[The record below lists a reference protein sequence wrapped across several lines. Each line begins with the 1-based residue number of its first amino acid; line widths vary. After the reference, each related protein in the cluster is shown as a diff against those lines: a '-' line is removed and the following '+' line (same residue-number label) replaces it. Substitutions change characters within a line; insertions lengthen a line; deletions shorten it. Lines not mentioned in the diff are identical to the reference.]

1 MKNSHPIFR
10 VRSVRPS
17 NRNKFALN
25 TPLLYSGDLLSCN
38 PANSMPA
45 RDSVEMIKEQLRIKK
60 KELQRRDAEQEK
72 HDTKIKH
79 VLKLSQEKIEGLQ
92 NTIKWQEE
100 EIQVSRSSKPNP
112 ASNAETEAV
121 EGHAII
127 MRPKDRDLIKKLES
141 QLETAHKE
149 KGKLAEDLK
158 KSAKAKDTP
167 APAPVVET
175 KEVIKEIR
183 DPKIVKALKKLKL
196 KNDSLVKEKIEIQA
210 KGGKEKEL
218 LNKEIKTLKKKSAE
232 EKTKTYNDKTRV
244 ATEIVILEK
253 TAEIDSLKKQLK
265 GSNSAE
271 IIDELKAEKTVLD
284 EELADHKSQ
293 YQEKIKAAETKIEKK
308 LKEELEHPRPVE
320 TKGKEKEVGAK
331 AGEEGS
337 PAWMATFADMMSLLL
352 TFFILMYAIASQNTA
367 RVLHEVL
374 GIEEKSLGVID
385 LIDTITIQKS
395 LQELTGLNN
404 PNILDD
410 MDDIAEDSAMAVDTN
425 QAKVVVRVPGANLF
439 IPGQA
444 DLQLSGRPVL
454 DSVIAVIRKY
464 PDYKI
469 HIQGHT
475 DDDPIS
481 TEKFPTNWELS
492 AARATAVLRYFFD
505 KGVEPEKMTATGYS
519 DTFPLASNNTD
530 QGRTLNRR
538 VEFVLEKEN

>member
-1 MKNSHPIFR
+1 M
-10 VRSVRPS
+10 
-17 NRNKFALN
+17 A
-25 TPLLYSGDLLSCN
+25 
-38 PANSMPA
+38 A
-45 RDSVEMIKEQLRIKK
+45 RDSVEMIKEQLRMKE

-112 ASNAETEAV
+112 ASNAKTEAV

-196 KNDSLVKEKIEIQA
+196 KNDYLIKEKSAIQA
-210 KGGKEKEL
+210 KDDKEKEL

-232 EKTKTYNDKTRV
+232 GKTKTNK
-244 ATEIVILEK
+244 EK
-253 TAEIDSLKKQLK
+253 TSVLEEIIKEKTEEIDSYKKQLK
-265 GSNSAE
+265 GNESAE
-271 IIDELKAEKTVLD
+271 IIDELKAEKTVRD
-284 EELADHKSQ
+284 KELADHKTQ

-308 LKEELEHPRPVE
+308 LKEELENPRPVE
-320 TKGKEKEVGAK
+320 TKGKEVGAK
-331 AGEEGS
+331 GGEEGS

-385 LIDTITIQKS
+385 LIDEITIKKS

-425 QAKVVVRVPGANLF
+425 EAKVVVRVPGANLF
-439 IPGQA
+439 KPGQA

-454 DSVIAVIRKY
+454 DEVIAVIRRY

-505 KGVEPEKMTATGYS
+505 KGVEPEKMTATGYA
-519 DTFPLASNNTD
+519 DTFPLASNDTD
-530 QGRTLNRR
+530 QGRTINRR

>member
-218 LNKEIKTLKKKSAE
+218 LNKEIKTLKKEYAKRKGSQ
-232 EKTKTYNDKTRV
+232 TYNDKTGV
-244 ATEIVILEK
+244 LEDIIQEK
-253 TAEIDSLKKQLK
+253 NEELDSYKKQLK

-308 LKEELEHPRPVE
+308 LKEELENPRPVE
-320 TKGKEKEVGAK
+320 TKGKEVGAK

-385 LIDTITIQKS
+385 LIDKITIQKS

-425 QAKVVVRVPGANLF
+425 KAKVVVRVPGASLF
-439 IPGQA
+439 KPGQA
-444 DLQLSGRPVL
+444 GLQLSGRSVL
-454 DSVIAVIRKY
+454 DGVIAVVRKY

-481 TEKFPTNWELS
+481 TERFPTNWELS

-505 KGVEPEKMTATGYS
+505 KGVEPEKMTATGYA
-519 DTFPLASNNTD
+519 DTFPLASNDTD
-530 QGRTLNRR
+530 QGRSLNRR

>member
-38 PANSMPA
+38 PANSMPD

-112 ASNAETEAV
+112 ASNAETEAM

-167 APAPVVET
+167 APTPVVET

-196 KNDSLVKEKIEIQA
+196 KNDYLSKEKIEIQA

-244 ATEIVILEK
+244 ATEIIILEK

-265 GSNSAE
+265 GSKSAE

-284 EELADHKSQ
+284 KELADHKSQ

-320 TKGKEKEVGAK
+320 TKGKEVGAK

-385 LIDTITIQKS
+385 LIDKITIQKS

-425 QAKVVVRVPGANLF
+425 EAKVVVRVPGANLF
-439 IPGQA
+439 KLGQA
-444 DLQLSGRPVL
+444 DLQLSARPVL
-454 DSVIAVIRKY
+454 DGVIAVVRKY

-481 TEKFPTNWELS
+481 TERFPTNWELS

-505 KGVEPEKMTATGYS
+505 KGVEPEKMTATGYA
-519 DTFPLASNNTD
+519 DTFPLASNDTD
-530 QGRTLNRR
+530 QGRSLNRR

>member
-1 MKNSHPIFR
+1 
-10 VRSVRPS
+10 
-17 NRNKFALN
+17 
-25 TPLLYSGDLLSCN
+25 
-38 PANSMPA
+38 
-45 RDSVEMIKEQLRIKK
+45 MIKEQLRIKE
-60 KELQRRDAEQEK
+60 KELHRRDAEQEK

-79 VLKLSQEKIEGLQ
+79 VLKLSQDKIEDLK
-92 NTIKWQEE
+92 TTVKKQEE
-100 EIQVSRSSKPNP
+100 EIKDSRSSKPNP
-112 ASNAETEAV
+112 ASNAKTEA
-121 EGHAII
+121 
-127 MRPKDRDLIKKLES
+127 KIKELKS

-167 APAPVVET
+167 APAP
-175 KEVIKEIR
+175 KEVVKKIR

-196 KNDSLVKEKIEIQA
+196 KNDYLSKEKIKIQA
-210 KGGKEKEL
+210 KDDKEKEL
-218 LNKEIKTLKKKSAE
+218 LNKEIKTLKKEYTERKG
-232 EKTKTYNDKTRV
+232 TQTYNDKTGV
-244 ATEIVILEK
+244 LEEIIQEK
-253 TAEIDSLKKQLK
+253 NDELDSYKKQLK
-265 GSNSAE
+265 GNKSAE
-271 IIDELKAEKTVLD
+271 IIDELKAEKTVRD
-284 EELADHKSQ
+284 KELADHKTKF
-293 YQEKIKAAETKIEKK
+293 QEKIKAETTKIETK
-308 LKEELEHPRPVE
+308 LKEELGNPRPVE
-320 TKGKEKEVGAK
+320 TKGKEVGAK
-331 AGEEGS
+331 GGEEGS

-385 LIDTITIQKS
+385 LIDEITIKKS

-425 QAKVVVRVPGANLF
+425 EAKVVVRVPGANLF
-439 IPGQA
+439 KPGQA

-454 DSVIAVIRKY
+454 DEVIAVIRRY

-505 KGVEPEKMTATGYS
+505 KGVEPEKMTATGYA
-519 DTFPLASNNTD
+519 DTFPLASNDTD
-530 QGRTLNRR
+530 QGRNLNRR

>member
-79 VLKLSQEKIEGLQ
+79 VLKVSQEKIEGLQ

-232 EKTKTYNDKTRV
+232 EKPKTYNDKTRV
-244 ATEIVILEK
+244 ATEIIILEK
-253 TAEIDSLKKQLK
+253 TAEIDSLKKQLTGNK
-265 GSNSAE
+265 SAE
-271 IIDELKAEKTVLD
+271 IIDELKAEKTGLD
-284 EELADHKSQ
+284 KELADHKSQ

-385 LIDTITIQKS
+385 LIDKITIQKS

-425 QAKVVVRVPGANLF
+425 EAKVVVRVPGASLF
-439 IPGQA
+439 KPGQA
-444 DLQLSGRPVL
+444 DLQLTGRSVL
-454 DSVIAVIRKY
+454 DGVIAVVRRY

-481 TEKFPTNWELS
+481 TERFPTNWELS

-505 KGVEPEKMTATGYS
+505 KGVEPEKMTATGYA
-519 DTFPLASNNTD
+519 DTFPLASNDTD

>member
-79 VLKLSQEKIEGLQ
+79 VLKLSQEKIEVL
-92 NTIKWQEE
+92 NTTIKKQEE
-100 EIQVSRSSKPNP
+100 EIQVSRFSKPNP
-112 ASNAETEAV
+112 ASNAKTEAT
-121 EGHAII
+121 
-127 MRPKDRDLIKKLES
+127 IKELKS

-149 KGKLAEDLK
+149 KDKLSENLK
-158 KSAKAKDTP
+158 KSAKAKDTS

-175 KEVIKEIR
+175 KEVIKKIR

-196 KNDSLVKEKIEIQA
+196 KNDYLIKEKSEIQA
-210 KGGKEKEL
+210 KDDKEKEL

-232 EKTKTYNDKTRV
+232 GKPKTGNEKTSV
-244 ATEIVILEK
+244 LEEIIKEK
-253 TAEIDSLKKQLK
+253 TEEIDSYKKQLK
-265 GSNSAE
+265 GNESAE
-271 IIDELKAEKTVLD
+271 IIDELKAEKTVRD
-284 EELADHKSQ
+284 KELADHKTKF
-293 YQEKIKAAETKIEKK
+293 QEKIKAATTKIEKK
-308 LKEELEHPRPVE
+308 LKEELENPRPVE
-320 TKGKEKEVGAK
+320 TKGKEVGAK
-331 AGEEGS
+331 GGEEGS

-352 TFFILMYAIASQNTA
+352 TFFILMYAIASQNTS
-367 RVLHEVL
+367 RIMTEVL
-374 GIEEKSLGVID
+374 GTETKSLGVLD
-385 LIDTITIQKS
+385 LIDKISIQKS

-425 QAKVVVRVPGANLF
+425 EAKVVVRVPGANLF
-439 IPGQA
+439 KPGQA

-454 DSVIAVIRKY
+454 DGVIAVVRKY

-505 KGVEPEKMTATGYS
+505 KGVEPEKMTATGYA
-519 DTFPLASNNTD
+519 DTFPLASNDTD
-530 QGRTLNRR
+530 QGRSLNRR

>member
-45 RDSVEMIKEQLRIKK
+45 RDSVEMIKEQLRIKE

-92 NTIKWQEE
+92 NTIKKQEE
-100 EIQVSRSSKPNP
+100 EIQVSQFSKPNP

-196 KNDSLVKEKIEIQA
+196 KNDSLVKEKIKIQA
-210 KGGKEKEL
+210 KDDKEKEL

-232 EKTKTYNDKTRV
+232 EKTKTYNDKTSV
-244 ATEIVILEK
+244 LEDIIQEK
-253 TAEIDSLKKQLK
+253 NEELDSYKKQLK
-265 GSNSAE
+265 GNESAE
-271 IIDELKAEKTVLD
+271 IIDELKAEKTVRD
-284 EELADHKSQ
+284 KELADHKSQ
-293 YQEKIKAAETKIEKK
+293 YQEKIKAAETKIEKQ

-320 TKGKEKEVGAK
+320 TKGKEVGAK

-385 LIDTITIQKS
+385 LIDKITIQKS

-425 QAKVVVRVPGANLF
+425 EAKVVVRVPGASLF
-439 IPGQA
+439 KPGQA

-454 DSVIAVIRKY
+454 DGVIAVVRKY

-481 TEKFPTNWELS
+481 TERFPTNWELS

-505 KGVEPEKMTATGYS
+505 KGVEPEKMTATGYA
-519 DTFPLASNNTD
+519 DTFPLASNDTD
-530 QGRTLNRR
+530 QGRSLNRR

>member
-38 PANSMPA
+38 PANSMPD

-79 VLKLSQEKIEGLQ
+79 VLKVSQEKIEGLQ

-244 ATEIVILEK
+244 ATEIIILEK
-253 TAEIDSLKKQLK
+253 TAEIDSLKKQLT
-265 GSNSAE
+265 GSKSAE

-284 EELADHKSQ
+284 KELADHKSQ

-308 LKEELEHPRPVE
+308 LKEELESPRPVE
-320 TKGKEKEVGAK
+320 TKGKEVGAK

-385 LIDTITIQKS
+385 LIDKITIQKS

-425 QAKVVVRVPGANLF
+425 EAKVVVRVPGANLF
-439 IPGQA
+439 KLGQA
-444 DLQLSGRPVL
+444 DLQLSARPVL
-454 DSVIAVIRKY
+454 DGVIAVVRKY

-481 TEKFPTNWELS
+481 TERFPTNWELS

-505 KGVEPEKMTATGYS
+505 KGVEPEKMTATGYA
-519 DTFPLASNNTD
+519 DTFPLASNDTD
-530 QGRTLNRR
+530 QGRSLNRR

>member
-38 PANSMPA
+38 PANSMPD

-60 KELQRRDAEQEK
+60 KELQRRDTEQEK

-79 VLKLSQEKIEGLQ
+79 VLKISQEKIEGLQ

-112 ASNAETEAV
+112 ASNAETEAM

-253 TAEIDSLKKQLK
+253 TAEIDSLKKQLT
-265 GSNSAE
+265 GSKSAE

-284 EELADHKSQ
+284 KELADHKSQ

-308 LKEELEHPRPVE
+308 LKEELENPRPVE
-320 TKGKEKEVGAK
+320 TKGKEVGAK

-385 LIDTITIQKS
+385 LIDKITIQKS

-425 QAKVVVRVPGANLF
+425 EAKVVVRVPGANLF
-439 IPGQA
+439 KLGQA
-444 DLQLSGRPVL
+444 DLQLSARPVL
-454 DSVIAVIRKY
+454 DGVIAVVRKY

-481 TEKFPTNWELS
+481 TERFPTNWELS

-505 KGVEPEKMTATGYS
+505 KGVEPEKMTATGYA
-519 DTFPLASNNTD
+519 DTFPLASNDTD
-530 QGRTLNRR
+530 QGRSLNRR

>member
-100 EIQVSRSSKPNP
+100 EIQVSRFSKPNP

-210 KGGKEKEL
+210 KDGHEKAL

-265 GSNSAE
+265 GNKSAE

-284 EELADHKSQ
+284 KELADHKSQ

-308 LKEELEHPRPVE
+308 LKEELENPRPVE
-320 TKGKEKEVGAK
+320 TKGKEVGAK

-385 LIDTITIQKS
+385 LIDKITIQKS

-425 QAKVVVRVPGANLF
+425 KAKVVVRVPGANLF
-439 IPGQA
+439 KLGQA
-444 DLQLSGRPVL
+444 DLQLSARPVL
-454 DSVIAVIRKY
+454 DGVIAVVRKY

-481 TEKFPTNWELS
+481 TERFPTNWELS

-505 KGVEPEKMTATGYS
+505 KGVEPEKMTATGYA
-519 DTFPLASNNTD
+519 DTFPLASNDTD
-530 QGRTLNRR
+530 QGRSLNRR

>member
-112 ASNAETEAV
+112 ASNAETEAM

-196 KNDSLVKEKIEIQA
+196 KNDYLSKEKIKIQA
-210 KGGKEKEL
+210 KDDKEKEL

-265 GSNSAE
+265 GNKSAE

-284 EELADHKSQ
+284 KELADHKSQ

-308 LKEELEHPRPVE
+308 LKEELENPRPVE
-320 TKGKEKEVGAK
+320 TKGKEVGAK

-385 LIDTITIQKS
+385 LIDKITIQKS

-425 QAKVVVRVPGANLF
+425 EAKVVVRVPGANLF
-439 IPGQA
+439 KLGQA
-444 DLQLSGRPVL
+444 DLQLSARPVL
-454 DSVIAVIRKY
+454 DGVIAVVRKY

-481 TEKFPTNWELS
+481 TERFPTNWELS

-505 KGVEPEKMTATGYS
+505 KGVEPEKMTATGYA
-519 DTFPLASNNTD
+519 DTFPLASNDTD
-530 QGRTLNRR
+530 QGRSLNRR

>member
-1 MKNSHPIFR
+1 MH
-10 VRSVRPS
+10 
-17 NRNKFALN
+17 
-25 TPLLYSGDLLSCN
+25 
-38 PANSMPA
+38 
-45 RDSVEMIKEQLRIKK
+45 
-60 KELQRRDAEQEK
+60 RRDAEQEK

-79 VLKLSQEKIEGLQ
+79 VLKLSQEKIEVL
-92 NTIKWQEE
+92 NTTVKKQEE
-100 EIQVSRSSKPNP
+100 EIKDSRSSKPNP
-112 ASNAETEAV
+112 ASNVKTEA
-121 EGHAII
+121 
-127 MRPKDRDLIKKLES
+127 KIKELKS

-149 KGKLAEDLK
+149 KDKLSENLK

-175 KEVIKEIR
+175 KEVVKKIR

-196 KNDSLVKEKIEIQA
+196 KNDYLSKEKIEIQA
-210 KGGKEKEL
+210 KDDKEKAL

-232 EKTKTYNDKTRV
+232 GKTKPNKEKTSV
-244 ATEIVILEK
+244 LEEIIKEK
-253 TAEIDSLKKQLK
+253 TEEIDSYKKQLK
-265 GSNSAE
+265 GNESAE
-271 IIDELKAEKTVLD
+271 IIDELKAEKTVRD
-284 EELADHKSQ
+284 KELADHKSQ
-293 YQEKIKAAETKIEKK
+293 YQEKIKAAETKIEKQ
-308 LKEELEHPRPVE
+308 LKEELENPRPVE
-320 TKGKEKEVGAK
+320 TKGKEVGAK
-331 AGEEGS
+331 GGEEGS

-385 LIDTITIQKS
+385 LIDEITIKKS

-439 IPGQA
+439 KPGQA

-454 DSVIAVIRKY
+454 DEVIAVIRRY

-492 AARATAVLRYFFD
+492 AARATAVLRYFL
-505 KGVEPEKMTATGYS
+505 S
-519 DTFPLASNNTD
+519 LIHI
-530 QGRTLNRR
+530 
-538 VEFVLEKEN
+538 

>member
-38 PANSMPA
+38 PANSMPD

-265 GSNSAE
+265 GGKSAE

-284 EELADHKSQ
+284 KELADHKSQ

-385 LIDTITIQKS
+385 LIDKITIQKS

-425 QAKVVVRVPGANLF
+425 EAKVVVRVPGANLF
-439 IPGQA
+439 KLGQA
-444 DLQLSGRPVL
+444 DLQLSARPVL
-454 DSVIAVIRKY
+454 DGVIAVVRKY

-481 TEKFPTNWELS
+481 TERFPTNWELS

-505 KGVEPEKMTATGYS
+505 KGVEPEKMTATGYA
-519 DTFPLASNNTD
+519 DTFPLASNDTD
-530 QGRTLNRR
+530 QGRSLNRR

>member
-92 NTIKWQEE
+92 NTIKKQEE
-100 EIQVSRSSKPNP
+100 EIQVSRFSKPNP

-196 KNDSLVKEKIEIQA
+196 KNDYLSKEKIKIQA
-210 KGGKEKEL
+210 KDDKEKEL

-308 LKEELEHPRPVE
+308 LKEELENPRPVE

-385 LIDTITIQKS
+385 LIDKITIQKS

-425 QAKVVVRVPGANLF
+425 EAKVVVRVPGANLF
-439 IPGQA
+439 KLGQA
-444 DLQLSGRPVL
+444 DLQLSARPVL
-454 DSVIAVIRKY
+454 DGVIAVVRKY

-481 TEKFPTNWELS
+481 TERFPTNWELS

-505 KGVEPEKMTATGYS
+505 KGVEPEKMTATGYA
-519 DTFPLASNNTD
+519 DTFPLASNDTD
-530 QGRTLNRR
+530 QGRSLNRR

>member
-1 MKNSHPIFR
+1 MK
-10 VRSVRPS
+10 
-17 NRNKFALN
+17 
-25 TPLLYSGDLLSCN
+25 
-38 PANSMPA
+38 
-45 RDSVEMIKEQLRIKK
+45 E

-79 VLKLSQEKIEGLQ
+79 VLKISQEKIEVL
-92 NTIKWQEE
+92 TTTVKKQEE
-100 EIQVSRSSKPNP
+100 EIKDSRSSKPNP
-112 ASNAETEAV
+112 DKTEAM

-167 APAPVVET
+167 APAP
-175 KEVIKEIR
+175 KEVVKKIR

-196 KNDSLVKEKIEIQA
+196 KNDYLIKEKSEIQA
-210 KGGKEKEL
+210 KDDKEKEL

-232 EKTKTYNDKTRV
+232 GKTKTNK
-244 ATEIVILEK
+244 EK
-253 TAEIDSLKKQLK
+253 TSVLEEIIKEKTEEIDSYKKQLK
-265 GSNSAE
+265 GNESAE
-271 IIDELKAEKTVLD
+271 IIDGLKAEKTERD
-284 EELADHKSQ
+284 KELADHKTKF
-293 YQEKIKAAETKIEKK
+293 QEKIKVATTKIEKK
-308 LKEELEHPRPVE
+308 LKEELENPRPVE
-320 TKGKEKEVGAK
+320 TKGKEVGAK

-385 LIDTITIQKS
+385 LIDEITIKKS

-425 QAKVVVRVPGANLF
+425 EAKVVVRVPGANLF
-439 IPGQA
+439 KPGQA

-454 DSVIAVIRKY
+454 DEVIAVIRKY

-505 KGVEPEKMTATGYS
+505 KGVEPEKMTATGYA
-519 DTFPLASNNTD
+519 DTFPLASNDTD
-530 QGRTLNRR
+530 QGRTINRR

>member
-112 ASNAETEAV
+112 ASNAETEAM

-196 KNDSLVKEKIEIQA
+196 KNDYLSKEKIKIQA
-210 KGGKEKEL
+210 KDDKEKEL

-232 EKTKTYNDKTRV
+232 GKTKPNKEKTSV
-244 ATEIVILEK
+244 LEEIIKEK
-253 TAEIDSLKKQLK
+253 TEEIDSYKKQLK
-265 GSNSAE
+265 GNESAE
-271 IIDELKAEKTVLD
+271 IIDGLKAEKTERD
-284 EELADHKSQ
+284 KELADHKTKF
-293 YQEKIKAAETKIEKK
+293 QEKIKTATTAIEKK
-308 LKEELEHPRPVE
+308 LKEELENPRPVE
-320 TKGKEKEVGAK
+320 TKGKEVGAK

-385 LIDTITIQKS
+385 LIDKITIQKS

-425 QAKVVVRVPGANLF
+425 KAKVVVRVPGANLF
-439 IPGQA
+439 KLGQA
-444 DLQLSGRPVL
+444 DLQLSARPVL
-454 DSVIAVIRKY
+454 DGVIAVVRKY

-481 TEKFPTNWELS
+481 TERFPTNWELS

-505 KGVEPEKMTATGYS
+505 KGVEPEKMTATGYA
-519 DTFPLASNNTD
+519 DTFPLASNDTD
-530 QGRTLNRR
+530 QGRSLNRR

>member
-38 PANSMPA
+38 PANSMA
-45 RDSVEMIKEQLRIKK
+45 GRDDVQMIKEQLRMKE
-60 KELQRRDAEQEK
+60 KELHRRDAEQEK

-79 VLKLSQEKIEGLQ
+79 VLKLSQEKIEVLK
-92 NTIKWQEE
+92 TTVKKQEE
-100 EIQVSRSSKPNP
+100 EIKDSRSSKPNP
-112 ASNAETEAV
+112 ASNGKTEA
-121 EGHAII
+121 
-127 MRPKDRDLIKKLES
+127 KIKELKS

-149 KGKLAEDLK
+149 KDKLSADLK

-167 APAPVVET
+167 APAP

-196 KNDSLVKEKIEIQA
+196 KNDYLSKEKIKIQA
-210 KGGKEKEL
+210 KDDKEKKL
-218 LNKEIKTLKKKSAE
+218 LNKEIKTRKKEYAE
-232 EKTKTYNDKTRV
+232 RKGSQTYNDKTGV
-244 ATEIVILEK
+244 LEDIIQEK
-253 TAEIDSLKKQLK
+253 NEELDSYKKQLK
-265 GSNSAE
+265 GSKSAE
-271 IIDELKAEKTVLD
+271 IIDELKAEKTVRD
-284 EELADHKSQ
+284 KELADHKTKF
-293 YQEKIKAAETKIEKK
+293 QEKIKAATTKIEKK
-308 LKEELEHPRPVE
+308 LKEELENPRPVE
-320 TKGKEKEVGAK
+320 TKGKEVGAK
-331 AGEEGS
+331 GGEEGS

-385 LIDTITIQKS
+385 LIDEITIKKS

-425 QAKVVVRVPGANLF
+425 EAKVVVRVPGANLF
-439 IPGQA
+439 KPGQA

-454 DSVIAVIRKY
+454 DEVIAVIRRY

-481 TEKFPTNWELS
+481 TERFPTNWELS

-505 KGVEPEKMTATGYS
+505 KGVEPEKMTATGYA
-519 DTFPLASNNTD
+519 DTFPLASNDTD
-530 QGRTLNRR
+530 QGRSLNRR

>member
-45 RDSVEMIKEQLRIKK
+45 RDSVEMIKEQLRIKE
-60 KELQRRDAEQEK
+60 KELQHRDAKQEK
-72 HDTKIKH
+72 HNTKIKH

-112 ASNAETEAV
+112 ASNAKTEAV

-265 GSNSAE
+265 GSKSAE
-271 IIDELKAEKTVLD
+271 IIDELKAEKTVRD
-284 EELADHKSQ
+284 KELADHKSQ
-293 YQEKIKAAETKIEKK
+293 FQEKIKAAETKIEKQ

-320 TKGKEKEVGAK
+320 TKGKEVGAK
-331 AGEEGS
+331 GGEEGS

-385 LIDTITIQKS
+385 LIDKITIQKS

-425 QAKVVVRVPGANLF
+425 EAKVVVRVPGANLF
-439 IPGQA
+439 KLGQA
-444 DLQLSGRPVL
+444 DLQLSARPVL
-454 DSVIAVIRKY
+454 DGVIAVVRKY

-481 TEKFPTNWELS
+481 TERFPTNWELS

-505 KGVEPEKMTATGYS
+505 KGVEPEKMTATGYA
-519 DTFPLASNNTD
+519 DTFPLTSNDTD
-530 QGRTLNRR
+530 QGRSLNRR

>member
-112 ASNAETEAV
+112 ASNAETEAM

-167 APAPVVET
+167 ASAPVVET
-175 KEVIKEIR
+175 KEVVKEIR

-196 KNDSLVKEKIEIQA
+196 KNDYLSKEKIEIQA

-284 EELADHKSQ
+284 KELADHKSQ

-308 LKEELEHPRPVE
+308 LKEELENPRPVE
-320 TKGKEKEVGAK
+320 TKGKEVGAK

-385 LIDTITIQKS
+385 LIDKITIQKS

-425 QAKVVVRVPGANLF
+425 EAKVVVRVPGANLF
-439 IPGQA
+439 KPGQA

-454 DSVIAVIRKY
+454 DGVIAVVRKY

-481 TEKFPTNWELS
+481 TERFPTNWELS

-505 KGVEPEKMTATGYS
+505 KGVEPEKMTATGYA
-519 DTFPLASNNTD
+519 DTFPLASNDTD
-530 QGRTLNRR
+530 QGRTINRR

>member
-265 GSNSAE
+265 GSKSAE

-308 LKEELEHPRPVE
+308 LKEELENPRPVE
-320 TKGKEKEVGAK
+320 TKGKEVGAK

-385 LIDTITIQKS
+385 LIDKITIQKS

-425 QAKVVVRVPGANLF
+425 KAKVVVRVPGANLF
-439 IPGQA
+439 KLGQA
-444 DLQLSGRPVL
+444 DLQLSARPVL
-454 DSVIAVIRKY
+454 DGVIAVVRKY

-481 TEKFPTNWELS
+481 TERFPTNWELS

-505 KGVEPEKMTATGYS
+505 KGVEPEKMTATGYA
-519 DTFPLASNNTD
+519 DTFPLASNDTD
-530 QGRTLNRR
+530 QGRSLNRR

>member
-79 VLKLSQEKIEGLQ
+79 VLKVSQEKIEGLQ

-112 ASNAETEAV
+112 ASNAETEAM

-293 YQEKIKAAETKIEKK
+293 YQEKIKAAETKIEKQ
-308 LKEELEHPRPVE
+308 LKEELESPRPVE
-320 TKGKEKEVGAK
+320 TKGKEVGAK

-385 LIDTITIQKS
+385 LIDKITIQKS

-425 QAKVVVRVPGANLF
+425 EAKVVVRVPGASLF
-439 IPGQA
+439 KPGQA

-481 TEKFPTNWELS
+481 TERFPTNWELS

-505 KGVEPEKMTATGYS
+505 KGVEPEKMTATGYA
-519 DTFPLASNNTD
+519 DTFPLASNDTD
-530 QGRTLNRR
+530 QGRSLNRR

>member
-38 PANSMPA
+38 PANSMAA
-45 RDSVEMIKEQLRIKK
+45 RDSVQMIKEQLRMKE

-79 VLKLSQEKIEGLQ
+79 VLKLSQEKIEVLK
-92 NTIKWQEE
+92 TTVKKQEE
-100 EIQVSRSSKPNP
+100 EIKDSRSSKPNP
-112 ASNAETEAV
+112 ASNAKTEA
-121 EGHAII
+121 
-127 MRPKDRDLIKKLES
+127 KIKELKS

-149 KGKLAEDLK
+149 KDKLSENLK

-167 APAPVVET
+167 APAP
-175 KEVIKEIR
+175 KEVVKKIR

-196 KNDSLVKEKIEIQA
+196 KNDYLIKEKSEIQA
-210 KGGKEKEL
+210 KDDKEKEL

-232 EKTKTYNDKTRV
+232 GKTKTNK
-244 ATEIVILEK
+244 EK
-253 TAEIDSLKKQLK
+253 TSVLEEIIKEKTEEIDSYKKQLK
-265 GSNSAE
+265 GNESAE
-271 IIDELKAEKTVLD
+271 IIDELKAEKTERD
-284 EELADHKSQ
+284 KELADHKTKF
-293 YQEKIKAAETKIEKK
+293 QEKIKAETTKIEKK
-308 LKEELEHPRPVE
+308 LKEELENPRPVE
-320 TKGKEKEVGAK
+320 TKGKEVGAK
-331 AGEEGS
+331 GGEEGS

-385 LIDTITIQKS
+385 LIDEITIKKS

-425 QAKVVVRVPGANLF
+425 EAKVVVRVPGANLF
-439 IPGQA
+439 KPGQA

-454 DSVIAVIRKY
+454 DEVITVIRRY

-505 KGVEPEKMTATGYS
+505 KGVEPEKMTATGYA
-519 DTFPLASNNTD
+519 DTFPLASNDTD
-530 QGRTLNRR
+530 QGRTINRR

>member
-112 ASNAETEAV
+112 ASNAETEAM

-196 KNDSLVKEKIEIQA
+196 KNDYLSKEKIKIQA
-210 KGGKEKEL
+210 KDDKEKEL
-218 LNKEIKTLKKKSAE
+218 LNKEIKTLKKEYAE
-232 EKTKTYNDKTRV
+232 RKGSQTYNDKTGILE
-244 ATEIVILEK
+244 EIIQEK

-293 YQEKIKAAETKIEKK
+293 YQEKIKAAETKIEKQ

-320 TKGKEKEVGAK
+320 TKGKEVGAK

-385 LIDTITIQKS
+385 LIDKITIQKS

-425 QAKVVVRVPGANLF
+425 EAKVVVRVPGASLF
-439 IPGQA
+439 KPGQA

-481 TEKFPTNWELS
+481 TERFPTNWELS

-505 KGVEPEKMTATGYS
+505 KGVEPEKMTATGYA
-519 DTFPLASNNTD
+519 DTFPLASNDTD
-530 QGRTLNRR
+530 QGRSLNRR

>member
-38 PANSMPA
+38 PANSMA
-45 RDSVEMIKEQLRIKK
+45 GRDDVQMIKEQLRMKE
-60 KELQRRDAEQEK
+60 KELHRRDAEQEK

-79 VLKLSQEKIEGLQ
+79 VLKLSQEKIEVLK
-92 NTIKWQEE
+92 TTVKKQEE
-100 EIQVSRSSKPNP
+100 EIKDSRSSKPNP
-112 ASNAETEAV
+112 ASNGKTEA
-121 EGHAII
+121 
-127 MRPKDRDLIKKLES
+127 KIKELKS

-149 KGKLAEDLK
+149 KDKLSENLK

-167 APAPVVET
+167 APAP
-175 KEVIKEIR
+175 KEVVKKIR

-196 KNDSLVKEKIEIQA
+196 KNDYLSKEKIKIQA
-210 KGGKEKEL
+210 KDDKEKEL
-218 LNKEIKTLKKKSAE
+218 LNKEIKTLKKEYTERKGSQ
-232 EKTKTYNDKTRV
+232 TYNDKTGV
-244 ATEIVILEK
+244 LEDIIQEK
-253 TAEIDSLKKQLK
+253 NEELDSYKKQLK
-265 GSNSAE
+265 GGKSAE
-271 IIDELKAEKTVLD
+271 IIDELKAEKTVRD
-284 EELADHKSQ
+284 KELADHKTKF
-293 YQEKIKAAETKIEKK
+293 QEKIKAEKTKIEKK
-308 LKEELEHPRPVE
+308 LKEELENPRPVE
-320 TKGKEKEVGAK
+320 TKGKEVGAK
-331 AGEEGS
+331 GGEEGS

-385 LIDTITIQKS
+385 LIDEITIKKS

-425 QAKVVVRVPGANLF
+425 EAKVVVRVPGANLF
-439 IPGQA
+439 KPGQA
-444 DLQLSGRPVL
+444 DLQLSGRSVL
-454 DSVIAVIRKY
+454 DEVIAVIRRY

-505 KGVEPEKMTATGYS
+505 KGVEPEKMTATGYA
-519 DTFPLASNNTD
+519 DTFPLASNDTD
-530 QGRTLNRR
+530 QGRSLNRR

>member
-1 MKNSHPIFR
+1 
-10 VRSVRPS
+10 
-17 NRNKFALN
+17 
-25 TPLLYSGDLLSCN
+25 
-38 PANSMPA
+38 MPA
-45 RDSVEMIKEQLRIKK
+45 RDSVEMIKEQLRIKE
-60 KELQRRDAEQEK
+60 KEMQRRDAEQEK

-112 ASNAETEAV
+112 DKTEAT

-175 KEVIKEIR
+175 KEVVKEVR

-196 KNDSLVKEKIEIQA
+196 KNDYLIKEKSALQA
-210 KGGKEKEL
+210 KDDKEKEL

-232 EKTKTYNDKTRV
+232 GKTKTNKEKTSV
-244 ATEIVILEK
+244 LEEIIQEK
-253 TAEIDSLKKQLK
+253 TAEIDSYKKQLK
-265 GSNSAE
+265 GNESAE
-271 IIDELKAEKTVLD
+271 IIDELKAEKTVRD
-284 EELADHKSQ
+284 KELADHKSQ
-293 YQEKIKAAETKIEKK
+293 FQEKIKTATTKIEKK
-308 LKEELEHPRPVE
+308 LKEELENPRPVE
-320 TKGKEKEVGAK
+320 TKGKEVGAK
-331 AGEEGS
+331 GGEEGS

-385 LIDTITIQKS
+385 LIDEITIKKS

-425 QAKVVVRVPGANLF
+425 EAKVVVRVPGANLF
-439 IPGQA
+439 KPGQA
-444 DLQLSGRPVL
+444 DLQLSARPVL
-454 DSVIAVIRKY
+454 DGVIAVVRKY

-481 TEKFPTNWELS
+481 TERFPTNWELS

-519 DTFPLASNNTD
+519 DTFPLASNDTD
-530 QGRTLNRR
+530 QGRTINRR

>member
-38 PANSMPA
+38 PANSMAA
-45 RDSVEMIKEQLRIKK
+45 RDNVGMIKEQLRMKE

-72 HDTKIKH
+72 HDTKSKH
-79 VLKLSQEKIEGLQ
+79 VLKLSQEKIEVLK
-92 NTIKWQEE
+92 TTVKKQEE
-100 EIQVSRSSKPNP
+100 EIKDSRSSKPNP
-112 ASNAETEAV
+112 ASNAKTEA
-121 EGHAII
+121 
-127 MRPKDRDLIKKLES
+127 KIKELKS

-149 KGKLAEDLK
+149 KDKLSENLK

-167 APAPVVET
+167 APAP
-175 KEVIKEIR
+175 KEVVKKIR

-196 KNDSLVKEKIEIQA
+196 KNDYLIKEKIEIQA
-210 KGGKEKEL
+210 KDDKEKEL

-232 EKTKTYNDKTRV
+232 GKPKTGNEKTSV
-244 ATEIVILEK
+244 LEEIIKEK
-253 TAEIDSLKKQLK
+253 TEEIDSYKKQLK
-265 GSNSAE
+265 GNESAE
-271 IIDELKAEKTVLD
+271 IIDELKAEKTVRD
-284 EELADHKSQ
+284 KELADHKTKF
-293 YQEKIKAAETKIEKK
+293 QEKIKAEKDKIEKK
-308 LKEELEHPRPVE
+308 LKEELENPRPVE
-320 TKGKEKEVGAK
+320 TKGKEVGAK
-331 AGEEGS
+331 GGEEGS

-385 LIDTITIQKS
+385 LIDEMTIKKS
-395 LQELTGLNN
+395 LQEVTGLNN

-425 QAKVVVRVPGANLF
+425 EAKVVVRVPGANLF
-439 IPGQA
+439 KPGQA

-454 DSVIAVIRKY
+454 DGVIAVIRKY

-505 KGVEPEKMTATGYS
+505 KGVEPEKMTATGYA
-519 DTFPLASNNTD
+519 DTFPLASNDTD

>member
-38 PANSMPA
+38 PANSMPD

-60 KELQRRDAEQEK
+60 KELQRRDTEQEK

-79 VLKLSQEKIEGLQ
+79 VLKVSQEKIEGLQ

-265 GSNSAE
+265 GGKSAE

-284 EELADHKSQ
+284 KELADHKSQ

-308 LKEELEHPRPVE
+308 LKEELENPRPVE
-320 TKGKEKEVGAK
+320 TKGKEVGAK

-385 LIDTITIQKS
+385 LIDKITIQKS

-425 QAKVVVRVPGANLF
+425 EAKVVVRVPGANLF
-439 IPGQA
+439 KLGQA
-444 DLQLSGRPVL
+444 DLQLSARPVL
-454 DSVIAVIRKY
+454 DGVIAVVRKY

-481 TEKFPTNWELS
+481 TERFPTNWELS

-505 KGVEPEKMTATGYS
+505 KGVEPEKMTATGYA
-519 DTFPLASNNTD
+519 DTFPLASNDTD
-530 QGRTLNRR
+530 QGRSLNRR

>member
-1 MKNSHPIFR
+1 M
-10 VRSVRPS
+10 
-17 NRNKFALN
+17 A
-25 TPLLYSGDLLSCN
+25 
-38 PANSMPA
+38 A
-45 RDSVEMIKEQLRIKK
+45 RDSVEMIKEQLRMKE

-79 VLKLSQEKIEGLQ
+79 VLKLSQEKIEVLK
-92 NTIKWQEE
+92 TTVKKQEE
-100 EIQVSRSSKPNP
+100 EIKDSRSSKPNP
-112 ASNAETEAV
+112 ASNVKTEA
-121 EGHAII
+121 
-127 MRPKDRDLIKKLES
+127 KIKELKS

-149 KGKLAEDLK
+149 KDKLSENLK

-167 APAPVVET
+167 APAP
-175 KEVIKEIR
+175 KEVVKKIR

-196 KNDSLVKEKIEIQA
+196 KNDYLSKEKIEIQA
-210 KGGKEKEL
+210 KDDKEKEL

-232 EKTKTYNDKTRV
+232 GKTKTNK
-244 ATEIVILEK
+244 EK
-253 TAEIDSLKKQLK
+253 TSVLEEIIQEKTEEIDSYKKQLK
-265 GSNSAE
+265 GNESAE
-271 IIDELKAEKTVLD
+271 IIDELKAEKTERD
-284 EELADHKSQ
+284 KELADHKTKF
-293 YQEKIKAAETKIEKK
+293 QEKIKTATTKIEKK
-308 LKEELEHPRPVE
+308 LKEELENPRPVE
-320 TKGKEKEVGAK
+320 TKGKEVGAK
-331 AGEEGS
+331 GGEEGS

-352 TFFILMYAIASQNTA
+352 TFFILMYAIASQNTS
-367 RVLHEVL
+367 RIMTEVL
-374 GIEEKSLGVID
+374 GTETKSLGVLD
-385 LIDTITIQKS
+385 LIDKISIQKS

-439 IPGQA
+439 KPGQA

-454 DSVIAVIRKY
+454 DGVIAVIRKY

-505 KGVEPEKMTATGYS
+505 KGVEPEKMTATGYA
-519 DTFPLASNNTD
+519 DTFPLASNDTD

>member
-79 VLKLSQEKIEGLQ
+79 VLKVSQDKIQGLQ

-196 KNDSLVKEKIEIQA
+196 KNDYLSKEKIKIQA
-210 KGGKEKEL
+210 KDDKEKEL

-265 GSNSAE
+265 GSKSAE

-284 EELADHKSQ
+284 KELADHKSQ

-308 LKEELEHPRPVE
+308 LKEELENPRPVE
-320 TKGKEKEVGAK
+320 TKGKEVGAK

-385 LIDTITIQKS
+385 LIDKITIQKS

-425 QAKVVVRVPGANLF
+425 EAKVVVRVPGANLF
-439 IPGQA
+439 KLGQA
-444 DLQLSGRPVL
+444 DLQLSARPVL
-454 DSVIAVIRKY
+454 DGVIAVVRKY

-481 TEKFPTNWELS
+481 TERFPTNWELS

-505 KGVEPEKMTATGYS
+505 KGVEPEKMTATGYA
-519 DTFPLASNNTD
+519 DTFPLASNDTD
-530 QGRTLNRR
+530 QGRSLNRR

>member
-38 PANSMPA
+38 PANSMAA
-45 RDSVEMIKEQLRIKK
+45 RDNVGMIKEQLRMKE
-60 KELQRRDAEQEK
+60 KELQRRDAEQDK

-79 VLKLSQEKIEGLQ
+79 VLKLSQEKIEVLKT
-92 NTIKWQEE
+92 TIKKQEE
-100 EIQVSRSSKPNP
+100 EIRDSRSSKPNP
-112 ASNAETEAV
+112 ASNAKTEA
-121 EGHAII
+121 
-127 MRPKDRDLIKKLES
+127 KIKELKS

-149 KGKLAEDLK
+149 KDKLSENLK

-167 APAPVVET
+167 APAP
-175 KEVIKEIR
+175 KEVVKKIR

-196 KNDSLVKEKIEIQA
+196 KNDYLIKEKIEIQA
-210 KGGKEKEL
+210 KDDKEKGL
-218 LNKEIKTLKKKSAE
+218 LNEEIKTLKKKSAE
-232 EKTKTYNDKTRV
+232 GKTKTNQEKTSV
-244 ATEIVILEK
+244 LEEIIQEK
-253 TAEIDSLKKQLK
+253 TAEIDSYKKQLK
-265 GSNSAE
+265 GNESAE
-271 IIDELKAEKTVLD
+271 IIDELKAEKTERD
-284 EELADHKSQ
+284 KELADHKTKF
-293 YQEKIKAAETKIEKK
+293 QEKIKTATTAIEKK
-308 LKEELEHPRPVE
+308 LKQELENPRPVE
-320 TKGKEKEVGAK
+320 TKSKEVGAK
-331 AGEEGS
+331 GGEEGS

-385 LIDTITIQKS
+385 LIDEITIKKS

-425 QAKVVVRVPGANLF
+425 EAKVVVRVPGANLF
-439 IPGQA
+439 KPGQA

-454 DSVIAVIRKY
+454 DGVNAVVRKY

-481 TEKFPTNWELS
+481 TARFPTNWELS

-505 KGVEPEKMTATGYS
+505 KGVEPEKMTATGYAY
-519 DTFPLASNNTD
+519 TFPLASNDTD

>member
-1 MKNSHPIFR
+1 MK
-10 VRSVRPS
+10 
-17 NRNKFALN
+17 
-25 TPLLYSGDLLSCN
+25 
-38 PANSMPA
+38 
-45 RDSVEMIKEQLRIKK
+45 E
-60 KELQRRDAEQEK
+60 KELQRRDAEQER
-72 HDTKIKH
+72 HDSKIKH
-79 VLKLSQEKIEGLQ
+79 VLKLSQDKIEVLK
-92 NTIKWQEE
+92 TTVKKQEE
-100 EIQVSRSSKPNP
+100 EIKDSRSSKPNP
-112 ASNAETEAV
+112 ASNVKTEA
-121 EGHAII
+121 
-127 MRPKDRDLIKKLES
+127 KIKELKS

-149 KGKLAEDLK
+149 KDKLSENLK

-167 APAPVVET
+167 APAP
-175 KEVIKEIR
+175 KEVVKKIR

-196 KNDSLVKEKIEIQA
+196 KNDYLIKEKSAIQA
-210 KGGKEKEL
+210 KDDKEKEL

-232 EKTKTYNDKTRV
+232 GKTKTNK
-244 ATEIVILEK
+244 EK
-253 TAEIDSLKKQLK
+253 TSVLEEIIKEKTEEIDSYKKQLK
-265 GSNSAE
+265 GNESAE
-271 IIDELKAEKTVLD
+271 IIDGLKAEKTERD
-284 EELADHKSQ
+284 KELTEHKTQ
-293 YQEKIKAAETKIEKK
+293 YQEKIKEAEIKIEKK
-308 LKEELEHPRPVE
+308 LKEELENPRPVE
-320 TKGKEKEVGAK
+320 TKGKEVGAK
-331 AGEEGS
+331 GGEEGS

-385 LIDTITIQKS
+385 LIDEITIKKS

-425 QAKVVVRVPGANLF
+425 EAKVVVRVPGANLF
-439 IPGQA
+439 KPGQA
-444 DLQLSGRPVL
+444 DLQLAGRPVL
-454 DSVIAVIRKY
+454 DGVIAVIRKY

-505 KGVEPEKMTATGYS
+505 KGVEPEKMTATGYA
-519 DTFPLASNNTD
+519 DTFPLASNDTD
-530 QGRTLNRR
+530 QGRTINRR

>member
-112 ASNAETEAV
+112 ASNAETEAM

-196 KNDSLVKEKIEIQA
+196 KNDYLSKEKIKIQA
-210 KGGKEKEL
+210 KDDKEKEL
-218 LNKEIKTLKKKSAE
+218 LNKEIKTLKKEYAE
-232 EKTKTYNDKTRV
+232 RKGSQTYNDKTGV
-244 ATEIVILEK
+244 LEDIIQEK
-253 TAEIDSLKKQLK
+253 NEEIDSYKKQLT
-265 GSNSAE
+265 GSKSAE
-271 IIDELKAEKTVLD
+271 IIDELKAEKTVRD
-284 EELADHKSQ
+284 KELADHKSQ
-293 YQEKIKAAETKIEKK
+293 FQEKIKAAETKIEKK
-308 LKEELEHPRPVE
+308 LKEELENPRPVE
-320 TKGKEKEVGAK
+320 TKGKEVGAK

-385 LIDTITIQKS
+385 LIDKITIQKS

-425 QAKVVVRVPGANLF
+425 EAKVVVRVPGANLF
-439 IPGQA
+439 KLGQA
-444 DLQLSGRPVL
+444 DLQLSARPVL
-454 DSVIAVIRKY
+454 DGVIAVVRKY

-481 TEKFPTNWELS
+481 TERFPTNWELS

-505 KGVEPEKMTATGYS
+505 KGVEPEKMTATGYA
-519 DTFPLASNNTD
+519 DTFPLASNDTD
-530 QGRTLNRR
+530 QGRSLNRR